1 MNIHRRKNHETT
13 EFWTFSKVSIS
24 KKKLSS
30 SRATVGPS
38 KRKMEKSLLGLA
50 KEVVGD
56 FDK

>member
-1 MNIHRRKNHETT
+1 MNIHRRKNHETI
-13 EFWTFSKVSIS
+13 ELRTFSEVSIS

-50 KEVVGD
+50 KEVVG
-56 FDK
+56 